1 MGEPRDPQ
9 EAPDLWNLELAYVD
23 FCAHQ
28 NLWVSKGPLAAETHG
43 SLMPNKGSQGTLE
56 KARVTHALRGD
67 CRGPGSENLFLF
79 DHFPSPSPS
88 P

>member
-1 MGEPRDPQ
+1 MGEAKFQMKPHGSPRDPQ
-9 EAPDLWNLELAYVD
+9 EAPDLWNPELAYVD

-56 KARVTHALRGD
+56 KARVTGALWDD
-67 CRGPGSENLFLF
+67 CT
-79 DHFPSPSPS
+79 
-88 P
+88 